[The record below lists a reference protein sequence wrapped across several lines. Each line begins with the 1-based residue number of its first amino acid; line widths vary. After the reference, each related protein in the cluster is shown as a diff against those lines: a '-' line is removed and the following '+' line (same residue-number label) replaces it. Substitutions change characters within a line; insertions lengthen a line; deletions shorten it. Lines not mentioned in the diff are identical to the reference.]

1 MTQQQPN
8 QQNAK
13 EEEGTPSDEPAG
25 DPADRADYF
34 TWKPGDLVFE
44 EHVWD
49 VSFQDSEGNQ
59 YLVTGLEDFI
69 RYLQTAELTLTEF
82 MHFDVAEY
90 MPEDLKAAIEKR
102 IGSKIEYLG
111 RNLPEDQ
118 KPLTLRSWQASN
130 LPKDQ
135 QTPAGEKIAN
145 EEKLTGEI

>member
-49 VSFQDSEGNQ
+49 VSFQDPAGNL

-69 RYLQTAELTLTEF
+69 RYL
-82 MHFDVAEY
+82 
-90 MPEDLKAAIEKR
+90 
-102 IGSKIEYLG
+102 
-111 RNLPEDQ
+111 
-118 KPLTLRSWQASN
+118 
-130 LPKDQ
+130 
-135 QTPAGEKIAN
+135 
-145 EEKLTGEI
+145 